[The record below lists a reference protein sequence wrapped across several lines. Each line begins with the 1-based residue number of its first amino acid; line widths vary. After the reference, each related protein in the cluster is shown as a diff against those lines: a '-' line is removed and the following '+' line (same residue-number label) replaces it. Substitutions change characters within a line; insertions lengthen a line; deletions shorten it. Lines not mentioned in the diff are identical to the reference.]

1 VVSVERQFHLLSG
14 ERPSLSQGG
23 KSMSKALAV
32 VIWLITLFAV
42 VLFSGRFGWFP
53 ESISEYGPAIDAQ
66 FNLTLVVVA
75 IAFILSQVALGYY
88 VWRFRG
94 TRTGEAVYTH
104 GNTKLEIM
112 IMLLVTVVFVTIAAL
127 GQRVW
132 AQLHFTTAP
141 PDALQIEVTGQQF
154 VWNIRYPGADG
165 KFGRTDPAL
174 INDQEN
180 PVGVD
185 PKDPA
190 SKDDVVSVNRMAI
203 PLNRDIQVILK
214 AKDVTHSFFV
224 PALRFKQDTV
234 PGLAVPI
241 HFKALKT
248 GEYEIACAEL
258 CGLGH
263 YKMKGFLMVM
273 SDQEYLAWLKDR
285 ATN

>member
-1 VVSVERQFHLLSG
+1 MAR
-14 ERPSLSQGG
+14 
-23 KSMSKALAV
+23 ALAV

-42 VLFSGRFGWFP
+42 ALFSGKFGWFP

-66 FNLTLVVVA
+66 FMRTLAVVG
-75 IAFILSQVALGYY
+75 IAFVLSQVALGWY
-88 VWRFRG
+88 VLRYRG
-94 TRTGEAVYTH
+94 SRKGDVIYTH
-104 GNTKLEIM
+104 GNTKTEVTM
-112 IMLLVTVVFVTIAAL
+112 MLFVTVVFVILAAL

-132 AQLHFTTAP
+132 AQLHLRDAP
-141 PDALQIEVTGQQF
+141 ADALQIEVTGQQF
-154 VWNIRYPGADG
+154 VWNIRYPGPDG
-165 KFGRTDPAL
+165 IFGRTDTKL

-190 SKDDVVSVNRMAI
+190 SKDDIVSVNRMAI
-203 PLNRDIQVILK
+203 PVNKPIKLILR
-214 AKDVTHSFFV
+214 AKDVTHSFFA
-224 PALRFKQDTV
+224 PALRIKQDTV
-234 PGLAVPI
+234 PGLSIPM

-263 YKMKGFLMVM
+263 YKMKGYLMVM
-273 SDQEYLAWLKDR
+273 DDAQYEAWLKDR

>member
-1 VVSVERQFHLLSG
+1 MAR
-14 ERPSLSQGG
+14 
-23 KSMSKALAV
+23 ALAV

-42 VLFSGRFGWFP
+42 ALFSGKFGWFP

-66 FNLTLVVVA
+66 FMRTLVVVG
-75 IAFILSQVALGYY
+75 IAFVVSQVVLGWY
-88 VWRFRG
+88 VLRYRES
-94 TRTGEAVYTH
+94 RTGNVIYTH
-104 GNTKLEIM
+104 GNTKMEVM
-112 IMLLVTVVFVTIAAL
+112 IMLIVTVVFVALAAL

-132 AQLHFTTAP
+132 AQLHLSDIPA
-141 PDALQIEVTGQQF
+141 DALQIEVTGQQF
-154 VWNIRYPGADG
+154 VWNIRYPGLDG
-165 KFGRTDPAL
+165 VFGRTDPKL

-190 SKDDVVSVNRMAI
+190 SKDDIVSVNRLAI
-203 PLNRDIQVILK
+203 PVNKPINLILRS
-214 AKDVTHSFFV
+214 KDVTHSFFAPV
-224 PALRFKQDTV
+224 LRIKQDTV
-234 PGLAVPI
+234 PGLSIPM

-263 YKMKGFLMVM
+263 YKMKGYLMVM
-273 SDQEYLAWLKDR
+273 EDAQYEAWLKDR

>member
-1 VVSVERQFHLLSG
+1 
-14 ERPSLSQGG
+14 
-23 KSMSKALAV
+23 MAKALAV
-32 VIWLITLFAV
+32 LIWLITLFAV
-42 VLFSGRFGWFP
+42 VLFSGRYGWFP
-53 ESISEYGPAIDAQ
+53 ETISEFGPAIDAQ
-66 FNLTLVVVA
+66 FMRTLVVVG
-75 IAFILSQVALGYY
+75 IAFVLSQVGLGYY
-88 VWRFRG
+88 VWRYRDTG
-94 TRTGEAVYTH
+94 RGEAVYTH
-104 GNTKLEIM
+104 GNTKLEVT
-112 IMLLVTVVFVTIAAL
+112 IMLIVTVVFVTLAAL

-132 AQLHFTTAP
+132 AQLHLQEGPA
-141 PDALQIEVTGQQF
+141 DAIQIEVTGQQF

-165 KFGRTDPAL
+165 KFGRTDPKL

-203 PLNRDIQVILK
+203 PVNRSVQVILR

-234 PGLAVPI
+234 PGLAIPI

-263 YKMKGFLMVM
+263 YKMKGYLMVM
-273 SDQEYLAWLKDR
+273 SDEEYAAWLKDR